1 MLLHQHT
8 RNKQEELKALAQS
21 QSYYIIGVSKTW
33 WEEPCGWC
41 AVMGGYRLFRKDRQG
56 TKKAVGMAESCR
68 SSASVW
74 AVLVDTGLIFGC
86 SSVEPGV

>member
-8 RNKQEELKALAQS
+8 LQGTSKKSLKPLAQS

-33 WEEPCGWC
+33 WEGSCGWC

-68 SSASVW
+68 SSTRVW
-74 AVLVDTGLIFGC
+74 AVSDFWVLLCGARSLT
-86 SSVEPGV
+86 